1 MIQLPITR
9 RMNYEKV
16 ILTIVCLLLLIISY
30 SYFEKNDETKQNEPE
45 ENRKTSTPSWI
56 DKQTNDSF
64 YHLVL
69 GDSLAKGYGSTQGG
83 FAELASK
90 QIEAQIH
97 KPITVENLGINGL
110 TTDRLAKR
118 LNQKM

>member
-1 MIQLPITR
+1 
-9 RMNYEKV
+9 MNPK
-16 ILTIVCLLLLIISY
+16 
-30 SYFEKNDETKQNEPE
+30 K
-45 ENRKTSTPSWI
+45 NRKTSTPSWI
-56 DKQTNDSF
+56 DKQTNNSF

-110 TTDRLAKR
+110 TTDRLAKKVESEDVK
-118 LNQKM
+118 QKLEQPILLQLILGK

>member
-1 MIQLPITR
+1 MRQNK
-9 RMNYEKV
+9 MNPK
-16 ILTIVCLLLLIISY
+16 
-30 SYFEKNDETKQNEPE
+30 K
-45 ENRKTSTPSWI
+45 NRKTSTPSWI

-83 FAELASK
+83 FAELASQ

-110 TTDRLAKR
+110 TTDRLAKKF
-118 LNQKM
+118 NQKRFNKKLERQISLQLILEEIIYSV

>member
-1 MIQLPITR
+1 MSPPSNHFLFLFWKERWDKTKWTR
-9 RMNYEKV
+9 RK
-16 ILTIVCLLLLIISY
+16 
-30 SYFEKNDETKQNEPE
+30 
-45 ENRKTSTPSWI
+45 NRKTSTPSWI

-83 FAELASK
+83 FAELAST

-110 TTDRLAKR
+110 TTDRLAKSSIR
-118 LNQKM
+118 RCKTKN

>member
-45 ENRKTSTPSWI
+45 EKTEKTSTPSWI

-69 GDSLAKGYGSTQGG
+69 GDSLAKGYGSTQGD
-83 FAELASK
+83 L
-90 QIEAQIH
+90 
-97 KPITVENLGINGL
+97 
-110 TTDRLAKR
+110 
-118 LNQKM
+118 LN